1 MAAGTS
7 GTGWA
12 LHDQNGQGHP
22 PSSSSDA
29 GAVEA
34 DAMHDR
40 HLRSAPATAVIDI
53 AQRIAERFGVPV
65 AILAFVLW
73 WVRHDL
79 VQPLMHAHFDFIER
93 IVAGQEEH
101 TRQVESI
108 GRKLDEL
115 IDVSSRQ

>member
-1 MAAGTS
+1 MAAGTG
-7 GTGWA
+7 GTGWT
-12 LHDQNGQGHP
+12 LHDTNGQGHP
-22 PSSSSDA
+22 PIPAADT
-29 GAVEA
+29 GAVEDGA
-34 DAMHDR
+34 LHDR
-40 HLRSAPATAVIDI
+40 DMRPAPATAMIDI

-79 VQPLMHAHFDFIER
+79 VQPLMHAHFDLIER

-101 TRQVESI
+101 TREVQSI

-115 IDVSSRQ
+115 IDVSSRK